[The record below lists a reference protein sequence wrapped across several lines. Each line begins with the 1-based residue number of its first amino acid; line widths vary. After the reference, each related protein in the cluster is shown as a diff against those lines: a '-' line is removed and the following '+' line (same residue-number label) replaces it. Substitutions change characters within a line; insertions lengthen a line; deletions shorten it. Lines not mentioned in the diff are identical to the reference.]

1 MIRCAAAASAAILLS
16 ASASLAAS
24 PATTGIYAPLD
35 RQGPALSV
43 SHAQVEAALSCHGNL
58 ADPAHVPILL
68 VPGTD
73 TTPQT
78 AFSWNYER
86 AFAAEARP
94 FCGITLP
101 GNALL
106 DIQTAGQYIVGAIR
120 TLYARDQNRR
130 IAIVGWS
137 QGGMVPRWALRFW
150 PDTRRMVAS
159 VIALD
164 PSNHGTTVAVATC
177 DTMKNCAPADWQQ
190 ASNARFIAALNSGA
204 ETFAGIAYT
213 VIYSRDDEVVVPN
226 LNNSGSSSLH
236 TGGGR
241 IADIAVQAICPADA
255 SEHLAMGTYDP
266 VGYALVIDALDHPMP
281 ANPADIPASVCL
293 QTLQPGVDPATFAQ
307 SYAGLLA
314 SIAAAGQAAPT
325 QAAEPPLAGYVFR

>member
-1 MIRCAAAASAAILLS
+1 MIRRLTAVTLAAMLTSAANMASAAG
-16 ASASLAAS
+16 
-24 PATTGIYAPLD
+24 TGPYAPLG
-35 RQGPALSV
+35 RPGPALSITQ
-43 SHAQVEAALSCHGNL
+43 AQVNAALACTGSL
-58 ADPAHVPILL
+58 TDPAHVPILL

-86 AFAAEARP
+86 AFAAEGRP

-106 DIQTAGQYIVGAIR
+106 DIQTAGEYIVAGIR
-120 TLYARDQNRR
+120 TLYARDGHRPV
-130 IAIVGWS
+130 AIVGWS

-150 PDTRRMVAS
+150 PDTRGKVAS

-164 PSNHGTTVAVATC
+164 PSNHGTTVAVASC
-177 DTMKNCAPADWQQ
+177 DGSQSCAPADWQQ

-204 ETFAGIAYT
+204 ETFSGIAYT
-213 VIYSRDDEVVVPN
+213 VVYSRDDEVVVPN
-226 LNNSGSSSLH
+226 LNNHGSSSLH
-236 TGGGR
+236 TGGGE
-241 IADIAVQAICPADA
+241 IADIAVQTICPADT

-266 VGYALVIDALDHPMP
+266 VGYALVIDALDHAMP

-293 QTLQPGVDPATFAQ
+293 QTLQPGVDPAMFAQ
-307 SYAGLLA
+307 NYASLLA
-314 SIAAAGQAAPT
+314 SIAAAGNAAPKVS
-325 QAAEPPLAGYVFR
+325 AEPALAGYVFR